1 MRALPPA
8 FAFDRPQ
15 RGNPEHSA
23 ERFEW
28 PKPGPG
34 ADVAGASPVPVQMWP
49 AASRRVRCHDVKCR
63 RCPPHASVAFPPWAE
78 ICGRRVRAACSAPG
92 VVLHASYG
100 AAACAVFNVATVQ
113 VMLLRVRRML
123 LRVRVMLIRV
133 RVMLTRVRM
142 MRRWV
147 RAMLL
152 RVRIMRVARMKSSGC
167 SSGRRLQRNA
177 LRLARRCPPR

>member
-1 MRALPPA
+1 LRALPPA

-15 RGNPEHSA
+15 RGKPEHSA

-28 PKPGPG
+28 PKSGPV
-34 ADVAGASPVPVQMWP
+34 ADVVGVSPVPVQMWP
-49 AASRRVRCHDVKCR
+49 AASRRVRCHDAKCR
-63 RCPPHASVAFPPWAE
+63 RCPPHASWAL
-78 ICGRRVRAACSAPG
+78 CGRRVRAACSAPR
-92 VVLHASYG
+92 VFLHASDG
-100 AAACAVFNVATVQ
+100 AAACGVFNVATVQ

-123 LRVRVMLIRV
+123 LRVRVTLIRV
-133 RVMLTRVRM
+133 RVMLIRVRM